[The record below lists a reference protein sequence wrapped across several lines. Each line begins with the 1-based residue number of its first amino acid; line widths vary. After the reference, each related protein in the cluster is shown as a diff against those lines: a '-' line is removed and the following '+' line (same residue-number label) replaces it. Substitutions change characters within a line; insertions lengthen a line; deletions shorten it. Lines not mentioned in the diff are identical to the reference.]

1 MGRQFSRA
9 FERVQNVSFAPV
21 NLPRRWRANDA
32 LTYRH
37 NPPANERP
45 SHGPYPRWMS
55 ERRRAWWTLNTP
67 SKFRDSSN
75 FFGRALSLARLFRS
89 IAFAIDRARRVRTT
103 RRPLRDSNINYEI
116 MQNSRFDTLLFA
128 IVARLFIYIYMYT
141 FIYIPLEWN
150 YLSFANLVDLIGFF
164 SGKGNNEI
172 DQVRDGAGIRKS
184 RPREARWRSAPETF
198 RVTSNVQWLIFTLEK
213 EKKRKKERSPRF
225 LIYSKNYMQLPPPPS
240 APASA
245 SRR

>member
-89 IAFAIDRARRVRTT
+89 IAFAIDRARRVRAT

-116 MQNSRFDTLLFA
+116 MQNSRFDRLLLA
-128 IVARLFIYIYMYT
+128 IVARPFIYIYVY
-141 FIYIPLEWN
+141 IYIYSVGMKL
-150 YLSFANLVDLIGFF
+150 LVLCQF
-164 SGKGNNEI
+164 SRFNRLFSARAKGTMKSIKWETGPGSVKAGPGKPA
-172 DQVRDGAGIRKS
+172 GA
-184 RPREARWRSAPETF
+184 RPPKRFVLRR
-198 RVTSNVQWLIFTLEK
+198 TSNG
-213 EKKRKKERSPRF
+213 
-225 LIYSKNYMQLPPPPS
+225 
-240 APASA
+240 
-245 SRR
+245 

>member
-55 ERRRAWWTLNTP
+55 ELRRAWWTLNTP

-89 IAFAIDRARRVRTT
+89 IASPSIERAAYAPPGARYGIQILITRLCRTVGLIGSYL
-103 RRPLRDSNINYEI
+103 PS
-116 MQNSRFDTLLFA
+116 LLTH
-128 IVARLFIYIYMYT
+128 LYIYIYNVGMK
-141 FIYIPLEWN
+141 LRML
-150 YLSFANLVDLIGFF
+150 LSFPDLIDLIDFF
-164 SGKGNNEI
+164 SVRAKGTMKSITSSER
-172 DQVRDGAGIRKS
+172 RD
-184 RPREARWRSAPETF
+184 
-198 RVTSNVQWLIFTLEK
+198 L
-213 EKKRKKERSPRF
+213 
-225 LIYSKNYMQLPPPPS
+225 
-240 APASA
+240 
-245 SRR
+245 

>member
-89 IAFAIDRARRVRTT
+89 IAFAIDRARRVRAT
-103 RRPLRDSNINYEI
+103 RYGIQILITRLCRTVGLIGSYLPL
-116 MQNSRFDTLLFA
+116 LLDHS
-128 IVARLFIYIYMYT
+128 YIYMYT
-141 FIYIPLEWN
+141 FIYIALEWN

-164 SGKGNNEI
+164 PRGQREQWNRSSERRG
-172 DQVRDGAGIRKS
+172 RD
-184 RPREARWRSAPETF
+184 P
-198 RVTSNVQWLIFTLEK
+198 
-213 EKKRKKERSPRF
+213 
-225 LIYSKNYMQLPPPPS
+225 
-240 APASA
+240 
-245 SRR
+245 